1 MDLEVMKI
9 DNLIF
14 ACGMAGLVLSLFLY
28 VVFGQITVRKLRKNP
43 KSKDQLGMEFVSGW
57 DILNVAG
64 ALSLPRWIN
73 RKLRETPL
81 SFMYA
86 DADLLDKHTNWFDRV
101 LAIIF
106 YGLFMLSSL
115 SLIVLMLLINFDVFD

>member
-1 MDLEVMKI
+1 MKI

-43 KSKDQLGMEFVSGW
+43 KSKDQLGMEFVRGW

-73 RKLRETPL
+73 LKLRETPL

-106 YGLFMLSSL
+106 LAYLCFQ
-115 SLIVLMLLINFDVFD
+115 VFR